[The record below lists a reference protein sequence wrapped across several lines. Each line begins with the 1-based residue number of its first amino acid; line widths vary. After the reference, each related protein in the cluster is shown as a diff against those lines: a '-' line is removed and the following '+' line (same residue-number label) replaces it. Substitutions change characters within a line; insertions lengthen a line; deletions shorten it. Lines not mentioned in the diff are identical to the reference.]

1 MKRETLDNA
10 VPRPLGGRADGRTAL
25 DEKKREGKKFA
36 SCGGQNDHRKDKDD
50 SATSDGTQKQP
61 WQIQVF
67 RELLLRDELLNVA
80 EPDVADLAA
89 SLVSLRPPRKSG
101 NNRGATH
108 YGTASPHEP
117 CQPLKTLPF
126 VLAALSARGR
136 SQAPPDQDSG
146 DHSAR
151 QYLSTPRVNDAAAVP
166 LELHTDTVA
175 AAGVAGPLG
184 SPRLQRPAQE
194 QHDRH
199 LAALRSLLSAQALHR
214 TAVVQQ
220 EHWQT
225 HDAHLVDTRLR
236 QGRVRRLRAPKMASY
251 EA

>member
-10 VPRPLGGRADGRTAL
+10 VPRPLGGRADGRTAIVRARSAL
-25 DEKKREGKKFA
+25 DEKTREGKKFA

-101 NNRGATH
+101 NNRDATH

-199 LAALRSLLSAQALHR
+199 LAALRSLLSAQ
-214 TAVVQQ
+214 
-220 EHWQT
+220 
-225 HDAHLVDTRLR
+225 VDTRLR

>member
-10 VPRPLGGRADGRTAL
+10 VPRPADGRTAIVRARSAP
-25 DEKKREGKKFA
+25 DEKPGE
-36 SCGGQNDHRKDKDD
+36 QNDHRKDKED
-50 SATSDGTQKQP
+50 SATSERTQKQP
-61 WQIQVF
+61 WQIQVL

-80 EPDVADLAA
+80 EPDVAASGAPDLAA
-89 SLVSLRPPRKSG
+89 SLGSLRPPRKSG

-117 CQPLKTLPF
+117 CQPLKPLPF
-126 VLAALSARGR
+126 VLAALSARGQ
-136 SQAPPDQDSG
+136 SPAPPDQDSG